1 MVYDRKLTML
11 GLALLAATIL
21 LYYTAAEEWRSMA
34 YVTGVAMLAVFLVSF
49 IRFNVKHL
57 GRSGKK

>member
-21 LYYTAAEEWRSMA
+21 LYYAAEEWRTAA
-34 YVTGVAMLAVFLVSF
+34 YVTGVAMVGVFLFSF
-49 IRFNVKHL
+49 IRFNLKHFGSS
-57 GRSGKK
+57 GRR

>member
-1 MVYDRKLTML
+1 
-11 GLALLAATIL
+11 
-21 LYYTAAEEWRSMA
+21 MA

-57 GRSGKK
+57 GGSGKK